1 MVLNLKETSF
11 ENQHF
16 LKLLDNGTKL
26 VNGHY
31 KAPLPVKK
39 PNVHS
44 PDNKGQLMKRL
55 KHLERK
61 SAKNSFF
68 L

>member
-1 MVLNLKETSF
+1 MVSNLKGVSF

-16 LKLLDNGTKL
+16 LKLLDNDTKL

-31 KAPLPVKK
+31 KVPLRFKK
-39 PNVHS
+39 PNVYF
-44 PDNKGQLMKRL
+44 PDNKGQVMKRL

-61 SAKNSFF
+61 STKNPFF
-68 L
+68 F